1 MKHLLSDPRVG
12 HDPVGIDGYTPLF
25 RAIMAGQ
32 AAVVSTLINE
42 GRVDANPTGKNGL
55 TPLLYA
61 ARAGHAHMV
70 KVLLETGRVDP
81 HSRDDTGWTPLF
93 YAVRYGHVS
102 VANLLIEGGAD
113 PDAED
118 DSKRTPLYYAAKT
131 HETQM
136 IKLLLDTEKVDP
148 RVIADA
154 DSRRHG
160 HKPPGIYKRA
170 EIVSQLRWN
179 KLDFIWVPEGIGQA
193 SVKNTSKYD
202 EPLQGYKLII
212 IN

>member
-1 MKHLLSDPRVG
+1 MDP
-12 HDPVGIDGYTPLF
+12 IILC
-25 RAIMAGQ
+25 
-32 AAVVSTLINE
+32 S
-42 GRVDANPTGKNGL
+42 
-55 TPLLYA
+55 
-61 ARAGHAHMV
+61 
-70 KVLLETGRVDP
+70 
-81 HSRDDTGWTPLF
+81 
-93 YAVRYGHVS
+93 S
-102 VANLLIEGGAD
+102 VWACFCSQLIEGGAD
-113 PDAED
+113 LDAED

-179 KLDFIWVPEGIGQA
+179 KEVGLHLGA
-193 SVKNTSKYD
+193 
-202 EPLQGYKLII
+202 
-212 IN
+212 